1 MTVQIMIVED
11 DLKLRE
17 QYRTLIQERNT
28 LSLVAETDSVDDA
41 LCILQT
47 SEIDAMIL
55 DLELPEEVGYYY

>member
-28 LSLVAETDSVDDA
+28 LSLVAETDSVD
-41 LCILQT
+41 
-47 SEIDAMIL
+47 E
-55 DLELPEEVGYYY
+55 PFVYYRPQR